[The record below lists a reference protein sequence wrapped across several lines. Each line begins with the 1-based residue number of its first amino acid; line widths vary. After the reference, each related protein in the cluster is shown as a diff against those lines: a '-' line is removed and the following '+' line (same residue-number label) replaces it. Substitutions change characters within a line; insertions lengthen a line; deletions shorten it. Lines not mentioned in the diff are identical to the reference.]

1 MQIAT
6 LKPALHP
13 RARPEPKTFQNH
25 STTMTKQEISVFEAY
40 EESIVTVAVKLRK
53 AYAESLRLSAA
64 DAPDFYQTVLREAP
78 TALLEHY
85 KHSWEDEDAIRAF
98 LYRYF
103 FNRIRDARKQAWREQ
118 RYETTRKVDER
129 LVEEVGFSYTFDACE
144 DSGTMAKLVL
154 DELMSQLTPEEA
166 ELCKA
171 FMEKNSWAAA
181 GEHLGWSNGKLY
193 RVQSKLKNFFQQN
206 CKKSGEFFE
215 VAPKR

>member
-6 LKPALHP
+6 RNSAPQQ
-13 RARPEPKTFQNH
+13 RARPEPRTFQKH
-25 STTMTKQEISVFEAY
+25 SKTMTKQEISVFEAY
-40 EESIVTVAVKLRK
+40 EESIVTVAIKLRK
-53 AYAESLRLSAA
+53 AYAESLRLSSA

-78 TALLEHY
+78 AALLNHY

-98 LYRYF
+98 LYSYF
-103 FNRIRDARKQAWREQ
+103 FNKIRDERKRAWRKQ
-118 RYETTRKVDER
+118 RYETTRKVDEG

-144 DSGTMAKLVL
+144 DSGTLAKLVL
-154 DELMSQLTPEEA
+154 VELMPLLSPEEA

-171 FMEKNSWAAA
+171 FMKKSSWAAA

-193 RVQSKLKNFFQQN
+193 RVLSKLKNFFQEN